1 MKEKSVKNLLS
12 GNKNAAPAEKKKAKG
27 KGGNSG
33 KEDDGTT
40 AAPVLPNAKAKDHDK
55 KGKGKGV
62 GKSMSPEQKK
72 QWPCVFHYTKEGGCL
87 KGKDCPYSHNPKH
100 KHKLDNNK
108 GKGKGDGK
116 AARTPSPQR
125 DGVCYAWRE
134 GKCTKG
140 DHCKYKHAKPA
151 NPKASAPAPNAKQQ
165 AKAQAKPKAAAPA
178 IVRKVHLAMPAITVK
193 RAATSE
199 AKKDDKGAEESE
211 AEVET
216 VYHDRDAEDAMSES
230 SRWSGE
236 TDIPEKYVCFQE
248 ILDNDVG
255 EEVEYLK
262 NEDEQWRTNTMWYK
276 GFFDDVPQSS
286 SKPVSAKTFKTYDHR
301 RHLACSHKKAIIRA
315 EIMSEVVNDIYRT
328 HKMPMNKE
336 RTFTFEYDKED
347 DEIAEGV
354 VQWKRKHGQP
364 ISLFA
369 LSANQCKEPIQGSKM
384 ADGHRV

>member
-1 MKEKSVKNLLS
+1 
-12 GNKNAAPAEKKKAKG
+12 
-27 KGGNSG
+27 
-33 KEDDGTT
+33 
-40 AAPVLPNAKAKDHDK
+40 
-55 KGKGKGV
+55 
-62 GKSMSPEQKK
+62 MSPEQKK
-72 QWPCVFHYTKEGGCL
+72 EWPCVFHYTKEAGCL

-108 GKGKGDGK
+108 GRAQAKAKLQGLLHRGGMESATHGGKESAQQGIS
-116 AARTPSPQR
+116 A
-125 DGVCYAWRE
+125 E
-134 GKCTKG
+134 
-140 DHCKYKHAKPA
+140 PA

-178 IVRKVHLAMPAITVK
+178 IVRKVHIAMPAITVK

-236 TDIPEKYVCFQE
+236 TDIPEKYVWFQE
-248 ILDNDVG
+248 ILDNDVS

-262 NEDEQWRTNTMWYK
+262 NDDEQWRTNSRPRRSKRMIT
-276 GFFDDVPQSS
+276 DD
-286 SKPVSAKTFKTYDHR
+286 T
-301 RHLACSHKKAIIRA
+301 SHIVTRKAIIRA
-315 EIMSEVVNDIYRT
+315 EIMSEVVNDICRT

-336 RTFTFEYDKED
+336 RTCTFEHDKED
-347 DEIAEGV
+347 DEITEGV
-354 VQWKRKHGQP
+354 VQWKKKHGQP

-369 LSANQCKEPIQGSKM
+369 LSANQCKGVKWLM
-384 ADGHRV
+384 DTGCGHDLIGNPRRPPSVWTSCKTRRDRLPTGKWYYIRFGFYQVLRQ